1 MTPKWHISRRTLL
14 RGVGASIAL
23 PLLDAMLPGGLAEA
37 ATALPAIAGKAAG
50 KAAIPTRMAFI
61 FIPNGVNVTEWFPPK
76 GGTGAEA
83 LELTP
88 TLVPLKAV
96 KSQISML
103 TGLTLDGAMAHGD
116 GPGDHARSAAAFLTG
131 AHPYKTAGKDIH
143 LGVSVDQF
151 AAQKVGDRTRFPSL
165 ELGLDKTQTV
175 GNCDSGYSCA
185 YVSNIAWRTDTS
197 PVPKEVDPGSAFDR
211 LFGPQTGGDAT
222 PEVSQKRLKDRK
234 SVLDY
239 VLDDTHRLNNRLGK
253 SDQMKLD
260 EFTTSIREV
269 ETRVEAARA
278 NNVVLAKPDMARPDG
293 IPEKLSEH
301 MDLMYDLMA
310 LAFRMDVTRIGTYM
324 IARDGSDRSF
334 NELGIS
340 EGHHS
345 LSHHGHSPDK
355 LAALKKIDYFHMQHF
370 ARFLEKLQDTK
381 EGTGTLLDHSMI
393 MLGSGISDGDR
404 HNHNDLPVLLAG
416 KGGGA
421 IKPGRNVKYADGT
434 PLCNLYL
441 SMLEAMGVKADRF
454 GDSSG
459 TLRGLA

>member
-1 MTPKWHISRRTLL
+1 MTAKWHISRRTLL
-14 RGVGASIAL
+14 RGVGASVAL

-37 ATALPAIAGKAAG
+37 ATALPAAAG
-50 KAAIPTRMAFI
+50 KAGARAVIPTRMAFV
-61 FIPNGVNVTEWFPPK
+61 FIPNGVNVNEWFPK
-76 GGTGAEA
+76 EKSSGA

-88 TLVPLKAV
+88 TLQPLKSV
-96 KSQISML
+96 KDQVSFL

-116 GPGDHARSAAAFLTG
+116 GAGDHARSAAAFLTG
-131 AHPYKTAGKDIH
+131 AHPYKTSGKDIH

-151 AAQKVGDRTRFPSL
+151 AAQRIGDHTRFPSL

-185 YVSNIAWRTDTS
+185 YVSNIAWRSDTS

-211 LFGPQTGGDAT
+211 LFGPQNGPASG
-222 PEVSQKRLKDRK
+222 PEVSLKRLKERK

-239 VLDDTHRLNNRLGK
+239 VLDDTRRLNAKLGK

-269 ETRVEAARA
+269 EKRVEAARA
-278 NNVVLAKPDMARPDG
+278 ENAVAVKPDMPRPDG

-301 MDLMYDLMA
+301 MDLMYDMMA

-324 IARDGSDRSF
+324 IARDGSNRSF
-334 NELGIS
+334 SELDIS

-345 LSHHGHSPDK
+345 LSHHGHAPEK

-381 EGTGTLLDHSMI
+381 EGSGTLLDHSMI

-404 HNHNDLPVLLAG
+404 HNHNNLPVLLAG
-416 KGGGA
+416 RGSGV
-421 IKPGRNVKYADGT
+421 IKPGRSIKYADGT

-441 SMLEAMGVKADRF
+441 SMLEGMGVKAERF

-459 TLRGLA
+459 TLKGLA